1 MVAKAW
7 LSLSWLHSAIFP
19 SPKHSTFRGSVV
31 FSQQF
36 KGKKKKEREKTGLNQ
51 KPFSPGK
58 QKALVF
64 PKTDWLFLT
73 LTKDSLAEK
82 EIWKC

>member
-1 MVAKAW
+1 MGGRAW
-7 LSLSWLHSAIFP
+7 LRLSWFYLAIFP
-19 SPKHSTFRGSVV
+19 SPKHSTFRGSEV
-31 FSQQF
+31 FSQQL
-36 KGKKKKEREKTGLNQ
+36 KEKKKKEREDSLNQ
-51 KPFSPGK
+51 KPFSSGK

-64 PKTDWLFLT
+64 PQTDWLFLT

>member
-1 MVAKAW
+1 MGAKAW
-7 LSLSWLHSAIFP
+7 LSLSWLYSAIFP
-19 SPKHSTFRGSVV
+19 SPKHSTFRGSEV
-31 FSQQF
+31 FSQQL
-36 KGKKKKEREKTGLNQ
+36 KGKKKKWEDGLNQ

>member
-1 MVAKAW
+1 MGAKAW

-19 SPKHSTFRGSVV
+19 SPKHSTFRGSKV
-31 FSQQF
+31 FSQQL
-36 KGKKKKEREKTGLNQ
+36 KGEKKWEDGLNQ